1 MHKLFVIFFI
11 SSAVVLFNG
20 CASMSQ
26 PERAAYTGADNIGAI
41 KPEIL
46 IGNWNIKLLN
56 PVEGE
61 EMQKLISTYK
71 SDGTVVMK
79 AQSSAS
85 NNPMGNIV
93 LEMTGTWSI
102 EGEHVVLQLDSIR
115 ETSGNAIASLM
126 VGMLGNMKK
135 SLSGT
140 ANIYEASVDR
150 IVLVSTEG
158 GQAQEWT
165 RIP

>member
-1 MHKLFVIFFI
+1 MYKLFAIFFMSFTI
-11 SSAVVLFNG
+11 ILFNG

-26 PERAAYTGADNIGAI
+26 PERAAYTGADNFGTV
-41 KPEIL
+41 KPDIL
-46 IGNWNIKLLN
+46 IGNWNIRILN
-56 PVEGE
+56 PAEGE
-61 EMQKLISTYK
+61 EAQKMTSTYK
-71 SDGTVVMK
+71 SDGTVVINT
-79 AQSSAS
+79 QSSAS
-85 NNPMGNIV
+85 ANPIGNIV

-102 EGEHVVLQLDSIR
+102 EGENVVLHLDSIR
-115 ETSGNAIASLM
+115 ETSGNQIASLM

-140 ANIYEASVDR
+140 ANIYEASTDR